1 MHTLEDLGW
10 NASLEAHYAPHRDLG
25 EPARVSAQHR
35 DGYRVLT
42 VHGEMRAE
50 ASGRL
55 FHRGES
61 PAVGDWVVF
70 ANGAIRALLPRR
82 GALARRQAVGRK
94 SEERAAAAQV
104 MAANVDIVF
113 VVTSLNRDFSPRRI
127 ERYLAFVWEGG
138 AEPVI
143 VLSKADLCDDLD
155 VRRAE
160 TEAIAPPFV
169 PVVAVSA
176 LAGDVAALDRFLK
189 PRTTVALVGSSGVGK
204 STLANRLLG
213 AERMEVQQIRMA
225 DDKGRH
231 TTRHRELFVIPSG
244 ALLVDTPGL
253 RELGFVEGEDGLDAA
268 FHDVQEFAR
277 TCRFR
282 DCSHVSEPGCGV
294 KHAVEEGK
302 LDEDRYEAYLRLK
315 REIAFEDRKA
325 DVRAA
330 LAEKQRNRKL
340 SRAIRRMQEES

>member
-1 MHTLEDLGW
+1 LLSLEDLGW
-10 NASLEAHYAPHRDLG
+10 NASFEAHYAQYRDLG

-42 VHGEMRAE
+42 VRGEMRAE
-50 ASGRL
+50 VAGRL
-55 FHRGES
+55 FHRGDY
-61 PAVGDWVVF
+61 PAVGDWVVY
-70 ANGAIRALLPRR
+70 AEGAIRALLPRK

-104 MAANVDIVF
+104 IASNVDTVL
-113 VVTSLNRDFSPRRI
+113 VLTSLNRDFSPRRL
-127 ERYLAFVWEGG
+127 ERYLAFAWEGG

-155 VRRAE
+155 ARRAE
-160 TEAIAPPFV
+160 TQAIAPPFV
-169 PVVAVSA
+169 PVAVVSA
-176 LAGDVAALDRFLK
+176 LVGDVAALDPFLR

-213 AERMEVQQIRMA
+213 EERMEVQRIRMA

-231 TTRHRELFVIPSG
+231 TTRHRELFVTPSG

-253 RELGFVEGEDGLDAA
+253 RELGFVEGEEGLDAA
-268 FHDVQEFAR
+268 FHDVMELASG
-277 TCRFR
+277 CRFR
-282 DCSHVSEPGCGV
+282 DCSHVREPGCGV
-294 KHAVEEGK
+294 KDAVEKGE
-302 LDEDRYEAYLRLK
+302 LAEDRYEAYLRLR

-325 DVRAA
+325 DVRAS

-340 SRAIRRMQEES
+340 SRAIRRMQKE